1 MIVTYIFTAALVLAS
16 LIIQGHSSFDLL
28 RIAGCKPDIIFIF
41 IVYIAYT
48 FGSFYGETTG
58 FIAGIFH
65 DAISNSPLGLLAFP
79 KMLLGYL
86 VGFFGRSVFRLNIL
100 TVAVLIFLSSIIK
113 GVVTLFLAYLFHTAS
128 VSSLVY
134 VVFPESFYNA
144 LLAPPLF
151 YLFDKLFE
159 KELARGGY

>member
-1 MIVTYIFTAALVLAS
+1 MIVTYILTAALVLAS
-16 LIIQGHSSFDLL
+16 LIVQGHSSFEIL
-28 RIAGCKPDIIFIF
+28 RIAGCKPDLIF
-41 IVYIAYT
+41 IVIVYMAYN

-79 KMLLGYL
+79 KMLLGYV
-86 VGFFGRSVFRLNIL
+86 VGFFGRSVFRQNIL
-100 TVAVLIFLSSIIK
+100 TVALLIFLSSLLK
-113 GVVTLFLAYLFHTAS
+113 GVVTLFLAYLFHTAA
-128 VSSLVY
+128 VSSLVH

-151 YLFDKLFE
+151 FLFDKLFE
-159 KELARGGY
+159 KELAREGY